1 MFRTIVNFSLNN
13 RLLVLAVAIVVIA
26 YGLVSLQKLPVDVF
40 PDLNKPTV
48 TINIEAGGLAPEEVE
63 QLVVFPIETAMNGIP
78 GVTRVRSISGIGLG
92 LIFVEFDWGSDIYLN
107 RQLVTER
114 LNGVEQQIPEFVEP
128 VIGPIS
134 SIMGE
139 ILLVAMT
146 SEAMSPMELREL
158 ADWTVRPKLLAL
170 PGVAQVIP
178 IGGEVRQYRVTPNL
192 EQMRNLGVSI
202 EEIATSIEVFSRN
215 AGGGFIDQ
223 NDREYLVR
231 NIGRT
236 TSISDLRELT
246 VAIRDARNIRLDQV
260 ASIGFGA
267 RTKRGEA
274 GFQGKP
280 AVIVSVQKQPEIDT
294 LVLTEKVELAL
305 AELQRTM
312 KGDVKVDQLLFR
324 QANFIE
330 NSIENLKT
338 VLIEAAVVVAII
350 LFAFLLNFRTTAISL
365 LAIPISI
372 LVTILVF
379 QFFGF
384 TINTM
389 TLGGLAIAT
398 GELVDDA
405 VVDVENIQRRL
416 KQNRQNG
423 NQIPI
428 LKVIADA
435 SQEVRS
441 GIVYA
446 TTIIVLVFVPLFA
459 LSGIEG
465 RLFAPLGVAYIIS
478 IVASLLTAVTVTPV
492 LASYLLPKMKNLE
505 QRESF
510 VVRFL
515 KWVNKGV
522 LTIAFRWSLVPI
534 VASFFAVIVA
544 VLSATTLPKS
554 FLPPFNEGSLTVGFL
569 LQPGVSLEQSNSLG
583 QLAEKRI
590 MQVPE
595 VLQVGR
601 RTGRAELDEHAE
613 GVHSSEIDVDLK
625 PSDRSRDKVIE
636 DIRSKLV
643 GLPVS
648 TNVGQPIS
656 HRLDHLLSGIRA
668 EIALKL
674 FGDDLDTLRSLAE
687 QLRVR
692 ISDVKGIVDLQ
703 VERQVQIPQIQVVT
717 NYERARNYG
726 ISPSHSAQSLGQ
738 ITEGRVLGEIIDG
751 PRRFDL
757 VLRSGDA
764 DRTKDGLSN
773 LLIQTKQGTVPV
785 SLIADV
791 AETEGPNQVLREN
804 GQRRIAVFG
813 NTDGSDIAT
822 VVTDIRS
829 SIESFELPPGYT
841 VALEGTFKAREEAT
855 RLIALLAMI
864 SLSLIF
870 IVLYTR
876 YKSVA
881 LSLIII
887 GNVPLAL
894 IGSVAAL
901 HLSGQPLS
909 LATMIGFITLA
920 GIITRN
926 GILKISHYI
935 NLVLHEGESFGTKM
949 VLRGSQ
955 ERLVPV
961 LMTALSAGIALIP
974 LVLGAGEPGKE
985 ILHPVA
991 VVILGGLLSATLID
1005 AVLTPIL
1012 FLYFGKNSIDR
1023 LLQEQRIRGPQ
1034 DAY

>member
-192 EQMRNLGVSI
+192 EQMSNLGVSI

-405 VVDVENIQRRL
+405 VVDIENIQRRL

-757 VLRSGDA
+757 ILRSGDA
-764 DRTKDGLSN
+764 DRTKDGLSK

-822 VVTDIRS
+822 VVKDIRS

>member
-192 EQMRNLGVSI
+192 EQMSNLGVSI

-246 VAIRDARNIRLDQV
+246 VAIRGARNIRLDQV

-379 QFFGF
+379 QFFGL

-405 VVDVENIQRRL
+405 VVDIENIQRRL

-544 VLSATTLPKS
+544 VFSATTLPKS

-764 DRTKDGLSN
+764 DRTKDGLSK

-822 VVTDIRS
+822 VVKDIRS

>member
-78 GVTRVRSISGIGLG
+78 GVMRVRSISGIGLG

-280 AVIVSVQKQPEIDT
+280 AVIISVQKQPEIDT

-405 VVDVENIQRRL
+405 VVDIENIQRRL

-505 QRESF
+505 HRESF

-522 LTIAFRWSLVPI
+522 LTIAFRWSLVPL

-544 VLSATTLPKS
+544 VFSATTLPKS

-692 ISDVKGIVDLQ
+692 ISDVKGFVDLQ

-757 VLRSGDA
+757 VLRSDDA
-764 DRTKDGLSN
+764 DRTKDGLSK

-791 AETEGPNQVLREN
+791 AETEGPNQILREN

-822 VVTDIRS
+822 VVRDIRS

-855 RLIALLAMI
+855 RLIAFLAMI

>member
-202 EEIATSIEVFSRN
+202 EEITTSIEVFSRN

-405 VVDVENIQRRL
+405 VVDIENIQRRL

-544 VLSATTLPKS
+544 VFSATTLPKS

-625 PSDRSRDKVIE
+625 PSGRSRDKVIE

-674 FGDDLDTLRSLAE
+674 FGDDLDTLGSLAE

-764 DRTKDGLSN
+764 DRTKDGLSK

-822 VVTDIRS
+822 VVKDIRS

-1023 LLQEQRIRGPQ
+1023 LLKEQRIRGPQ

>member
-1 MFRTIVNFSLNN
+1 M
-13 RLLVLAVAIVVIA
+13 
-26 YGLVSLQKLPVDVF
+26 
-40 PDLNKPTV
+40 
-48 TINIEAGGLAPEEVE
+48 
-63 QLVVFPIETAMNGIP
+63 
-78 GVTRVRSISGIGLG
+78 
-92 LIFVEFDWGSDIYLN
+92 
-107 RQLVTER
+107 
-114 LNGVEQQIPEFVEP
+114 
-128 VIGPIS
+128 
-134 SIMGE
+134 
-139 ILLVAMT
+139 
-146 SEAMSPMELREL
+146 
-158 ADWTVRPKLLAL
+158 AL

-822 VVTDIRS
+822 VVKDIRS

>member
-405 VVDVENIQRRL
+405 VVDIENIQRRL

-544 VLSATTLPKS
+544 VFSATTLPKS

-625 PSDRSRDKVIE
+625 PSDRSRDEVIE

-764 DRTKDGLSN
+764 DRTKDGLSK

-822 VVTDIRS
+822 VVKDIRS

>member
-192 EQMRNLGVSI
+192 EQMSNLGVSI

-405 VVDVENIQRRL
+405 VVDIENIQRRL

-544 VLSATTLPKS
+544 VFSATTLPKS

-674 FGDDLDTLRSLAE
+674 FGDDLDILRSLAE

-726 ISPSHSAQSLGQ
+726 ISPSHSAQFLGQ

-757 VLRSGDA
+757 VLRTGDA
-764 DRTKDGLSN
+764 DRTKDGLSK

-822 VVTDIRS
+822 VVKDIRS

>member
-544 VLSATTLPKS
+544 VFSVTTLPKS

-822 VVTDIRS
+822 VVKDIRS

>member
-192 EQMRNLGVSI
+192 EQMSNLGVSI

-379 QFFGF
+379 QFFGL

-405 VVDVENIQRRL
+405 VVDIENIQRRL

-544 VLSATTLPKS
+544 VFSATTLPKS

-738 ITEGRVLGEIIDG
+738 ITGGRVLGEIIDG

-757 VLRSGDA
+757 ILRSGDA
-764 DRTKDGLSN
+764 DRTKDGLSK

-822 VVTDIRS
+822 VVKDIRS

>member
-192 EQMRNLGVSI
+192 EQMSNLGVSI

-405 VVDVENIQRRL
+405 VVDIENIQRRL

-544 VLSATTLPKS
+544 VFSATTLPKS

-726 ISPSHSAQSLGQ
+726 ISPSHSAQFLGQ

-757 VLRSGDA
+757 VLRTGDA
-764 DRTKDGLSN
+764 DRTKDGLSK

-822 VVTDIRS
+822 VVKDIRS

>member
-192 EQMRNLGVSI
+192 EQMSNLGVSI

-405 VVDVENIQRRL
+405 VVDIENIQRRL

-544 VLSATTLPKS
+544 VFSATTLPKS

-764 DRTKDGLSN
+764 DRTKDGLSK

-822 VVTDIRS
+822 VVKDIRS

-841 VALEGTFKAREEAT
+841 VALEGTFKAREEAA

>member
-405 VVDVENIQRRL
+405 VVDIENIQRRL

-822 VVTDIRS
+822 VVKDIRS

>member
-192 EQMRNLGVSI
+192 EQMSNLGVSI

-379 QFFGF
+379 QFFGL

-405 VVDVENIQRRL
+405 VVDIENIQRRL

-544 VLSATTLPKS
+544 VFSATTLPKS

-726 ISPSHSAQSLGQ
+726 ISPSHSAQFLGQ

-764 DRTKDGLSN
+764 DRTKDGLSK

-822 VVTDIRS
+822 VVKDIRS

>member
-192 EQMRNLGVSI
+192 EQMSNLGVSI

-379 QFFGF
+379 QFFGL

-405 VVDVENIQRRL
+405 VVDIENIQRRL

-428 LKVIADA
+428 LKVIANA

-544 VLSATTLPKS
+544 VFSATTLPKS

-764 DRTKDGLSN
+764 DRTKDGLSK

-822 VVTDIRS
+822 VVKDIRS

>member
-192 EQMRNLGVSI
+192 EQMSNLGVSI

-246 VAIRDARNIRLDQV
+246 VAIRGARNIRLDQV

-312 KGDVKVDQLLFR
+312 RGDVKVDQLLFR

-405 VVDVENIQRRL
+405 VVDIENIQRRL

-544 VLSATTLPKS
+544 VFSATTLPKS

-764 DRTKDGLSN
+764 DRTKDGLSK

-822 VVTDIRS
+822 VVKDIRS

>member
-192 EQMRNLGVSI
+192 EQMSNLGVSI

-312 KGDVKVDQLLFR
+312 RGDVKVDQLLFR

-405 VVDVENIQRRL
+405 VVDIENIQRRL

-544 VLSATTLPKS
+544 VFSVTTLPKS

-764 DRTKDGLSN
+764 DRTKDGLSK

-822 VVTDIRS
+822 VVKDIRS

-841 VALEGTFKAREEAT
+841 VALEGTFKAREEAA

>member
-1 MFRTIVNFSLNN
+1 
-13 RLLVLAVAIVVIA
+13 
-26 YGLVSLQKLPVDVF
+26 
-40 PDLNKPTV
+40 
-48 TINIEAGGLAPEEVE
+48 
-63 QLVVFPIETAMNGIP
+63 
-78 GVTRVRSISGIGLG
+78 
-92 LIFVEFDWGSDIYLN
+92 
-107 RQLVTER
+107 
-114 LNGVEQQIPEFVEP
+114 
-128 VIGPIS
+128 
-134 SIMGE
+134 
-139 ILLVAMT
+139 
-146 SEAMSPMELREL
+146 
-158 ADWTVRPKLLAL
+158 
-170 PGVAQVIP
+170 
-178 IGGEVRQYRVTPNL
+178 
-192 EQMRNLGVSI
+192 
-202 EEIATSIEVFSRN
+202 
-215 AGGGFIDQ
+215 
-223 NDREYLVR
+223 
-231 NIGRT
+231 
-236 TSISDLRELT
+236 
-246 VAIRDARNIRLDQV
+246 
-260 ASIGFGA
+260 
-267 RTKRGEA
+267 
-274 GFQGKP
+274 
-280 AVIVSVQKQPEIDT
+280 
-294 LVLTEKVELAL
+294 
-305 AELQRTM
+305 
-312 KGDVKVDQLLFR
+312 
-324 QANFIE
+324 
-330 NSIENLKT
+330 
-338 VLIEAAVVVAII
+338 
-350 LFAFLLNFRTTAISL
+350 L

-822 VVTDIRS
+822 VVKDIRS

>member
-92 LIFVEFDWGSDIYLN
+92 LIFVEFDWGSNIYLN

-544 VLSATTLPKS
+544 VFSMTTLPKS

>member
-192 EQMRNLGVSI
+192 EQMSNLGVSI

-379 QFFGF
+379 QFFGL

-405 VVDVENIQRRL
+405 VVDIENIQRRL

-544 VLSATTLPKS
+544 VFSATTLPKS

-764 DRTKDGLSN
+764 DRTKDGLSK

-822 VVTDIRS
+822 VVKDIRS

>member
-544 VLSATTLPKS
+544 VFSATTLPKS

-625 PSDRSRDKVIE
+625 PSDRSRDKIIE

-822 VVTDIRS
+822 VVKDIRS

>member
-192 EQMRNLGVSI
+192 EQMSNLGVSI

-544 VLSATTLPKS
+544 VFSATTLPKS

-764 DRTKDGLSN
+764 DRTKDGLSK

-822 VVTDIRS
+822 VVKDIRS

>member
-192 EQMRNLGVSI
+192 EQMSNLGVSI

-405 VVDVENIQRRL
+405 VVDIENIQRRL

-522 LTIAFRWSLVPI
+522 LTIAFRLSLFPI

-757 VLRSGDA
+757 ILRSGDA
-764 DRTKDGLSN
+764 DRTKDGLSK

-822 VVTDIRS
+822 VVKDIRS

>member
-405 VVDVENIQRRL
+405 VVDIENIQRRL

-492 LASYLLPKMKNLE
+492 LAFYLLPKMKNLE

-515 KWVNKGV
+515 KWVNKVV

-544 VLSATTLPKS
+544 VFSATTLPKS

-625 PSDRSRDKVIE
+625 PSDRSRDDVIE

-674 FGDDLDTLRSLAE
+674 FGDDLATLRSLAE

-764 DRTKDGLSN
+764 DRTKDGLSK

-822 VVTDIRS
+822 VVKDIRS

>member
-379 QFFGF
+379 QFFGL

-822 VVTDIRS
+822 VVKDIRS

>member
-338 VLIEAAVVVAII
+338 VLIEAAIVVAII

>member
-192 EQMRNLGVSI
+192 EQMSNLGVSI

-379 QFFGF
+379 QFFGL

-405 VVDVENIQRRL
+405 VVDIENIQRRL

-544 VLSATTLPKS
+544 VFSATTLPKS

-625 PSDRSRDKVIE
+625 PSDRSREKVIE

-726 ISPSHSAQSLGQ
+726 ISPSHSAQFLGQ

-764 DRTKDGLSN
+764 DRTKDGLSK

-822 VVTDIRS
+822 VVKDIRS

>member
-192 EQMRNLGVSI
+192 EQMSNLGVSI

-379 QFFGF
+379 QFFGL

-405 VVDVENIQRRL
+405 VVDIENIQRRL

-726 ISPSHSAQSLGQ
+726 ISPSHSAQFLGQ

-764 DRTKDGLSN
+764 DRTKDGLSK

-822 VVTDIRS
+822 VVKDIRS

>member
-192 EQMRNLGVSI
+192 EQMSNLGVSI

-405 VVDVENIQRRL
+405 VVDIENIQRRL

-544 VLSATTLPKS
+544 VFSATTLPKS

-764 DRTKDGLSN
+764 DRTKDGLSK

-822 VVTDIRS
+822 VVKDIRS

>member
-260 ASIGFGA
+260 ASISFGA

-822 VVTDIRS
+822 VVKDIRS